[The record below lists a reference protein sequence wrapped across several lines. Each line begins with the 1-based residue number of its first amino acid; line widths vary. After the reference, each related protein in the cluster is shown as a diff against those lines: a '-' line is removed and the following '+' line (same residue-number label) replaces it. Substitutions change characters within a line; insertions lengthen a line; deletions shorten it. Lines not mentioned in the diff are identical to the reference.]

1 MGNHDSVPINT
12 THVIKKKIKPG
23 LKEVNSKSINK
34 KKEEH
39 EYQEYKKLQNNN
51 SNNSNNN
58 SNNSNN
64 TNNKNKLNN
73 SNNSNNNNNNR
84 NNNYVV
90 VENNREKQNDL
101 LETKIMH
108 DRMIL
113 DKTENRSST
122 NNSLISR
129 NLNNIF
135 EENNNTNNKNS
146 AGSANK
152 IISYPTTSNIV
163 PKPNLDNIEFTP
175 YNYNDEVNKFKKS
188 MSDEQIEFEE
198 QERSRRQNFENR
210 KEEKVS
216 YLKQITKKFEEKY
229 NPWKILEM
237 KENDLNIANI
247 KKSYKKMALKYHP
260 DRAGEKY
267 NEIFQIIT
275 QSYIYLLSK
284 AEENG
289 EIEAKINRKVEK
301 SIYEDN
307 INEGVENIYID
318 KDKFDINTFNKIFE
332 EYKIPDAF
340 DTGYGDLMKNG
351 GGGGEGE
358 GEGGGG
364 GGSAQ
369 NSIENDCIFGKKFNN
384 DIFNSHFD
392 KEKNSKNSLQKNNKL
407 IKYQDPNAG
416 DSSSKFNAGQLGL
429 SKVDDF
435 GYSNNNNL
443 SYTDYKTAHFDE
455 NLLIDVSKVN
465 YKTYNSIDHLENE
478 RSKLSHQVSPEDK
491 RRYDILDMKKQ
502 EDDKTRFE
510 QLRMQDEIARERF
523 SQLNQRLIVNKK

>member
-1 MGNHDSVPINT
+1 MGNHDSVPVNT

-23 LKEVNSKSINK
+23 LKDTNSKSINK
-34 KKEEH
+34 KREDH
-39 EYQEYKKLQNNN
+39 EYQEYLEYKKSQNNEKLNRNNNN
-51 SNNSNNN
+51 SNNNR
-58 SNNSNN
+58 
-64 TNNKNKLNN
+64 
-73 SNNSNNNNNNR
+73 NNR
-84 NNNYVV
+84 NNDRHNSYVV
-90 VENNREKQNDL
+90 VKNDREKQNDL
-101 LETKIMH
+101 LETKIMY

-135 EENNNTNNKNS
+135 EENGN
-146 AGSANK
+146 GSRSGRGSVNK

-198 QERSRRQNFENR
+198 QERSRRRNFENR
-210 KEEKVS
+210 KEEKIS
-216 YLKQITKKFEEKY
+216 YLKQMTKKFEEKY

-351 GGGGEGE
+351 G
-358 GEGGGG
+358 EGGGG
-364 GGSAQ
+364 DGSAQ

-392 KEKNSKNSLQKNNKL
+392 KEKNSKNSFQKNNQL
-407 IKYQDPNAG
+407 MEYQDPNAG

-429 SKVDDF
+429 NKVDDF

-455 NLLIDVSKVN
+455 NLLIDVSKVD
-465 YKTYNSIDHLENE
+465 YKKYNSIDHLENE
-478 RSKLSHQVSPEDK
+478 RSKLSHQATPEDK
-491 RRYDILDMKKQ
+491 RRYEMLDRKKQ
-502 EDDKTRFE
+502 EDDKLRFE

-523 SQLNQRLIVNKK
+523 NQLNQRLIVNKK

>member
-23 LKEVNSKSINK
+23 LKDTNSKSINK
-34 KKEEH
+34 KREDH
-39 EYQEYKKLQNNN
+39 EYQEYLEYKKSQNNDNRNTNN
-51 SNNSNNN
+51 SNNRA
-58 SNNSNN
+58 
-64 TNNKNKLNN
+64 
-73 SNNSNNNNNNR
+73 NNNNR
-84 NNNYVV
+84 GNKNNDRHNNYVV

-101 LETKIMH
+101 LETKIMY

-135 EENNNTNNKNS
+135 EENNNNNNKNS
-146 AGSANK
+146 AGSVNK

-198 QERSRRQNFENR
+198 QELSRRRNFENR
-210 KEEKVS
+210 KEEKIS
-216 YLKQITKKFEEKY
+216 YLKQMTKKFEEKY

-237 KENDLNIANI
+237 QENDLSIANI

-351 GGGGEGE
+351 GGGSGE
-358 GEGGGG
+358 
-364 GGSAQ
+364 AQ

-392 KEKNSKNSLQKNNKL
+392 KEKNSKNSLQKNNQL
-407 IKYQDPNAG
+407 MEYQDPNAG

-429 SKVDDF
+429 NKVDDF

-478 RSKLSHQVSPEDK
+478 RSKLSHQATPEDK
-491 RRYDILDMKKQ
+491 RRYEMLDRKKQ
-502 EDDKTRFE
+502 EDDKVRFE

-523 SQLNQRLIVNKK
+523 NQLNQRLIVNKK

>member
-39 EYQEYKKLQNNN
+39 EYQEYKKSHN
-51 SNNSNNN
+51 NNSNNN
-58 SNNSNN
+58 SNNTNN
-64 TNNKNKLNN
+64 HNNKNKLNN
-73 SNNSNNNNNNR
+73 SNNNNNR

-90 VENNREKQNDL
+90 VENDREKQNDL
-101 LETKIMH
+101 LETKIMY

-122 NNSLISR
+122 NSSLISR

-135 EENNNTNNKNS
+135 EENGNGN
-146 AGSANK
+146 GSSNRGGANK

-175 YNYNDEVNKFKKS
+175 YNYNDEVNKFKKN

-198 QERSRRQNFENR
+198 QELSRRRNFENR

-216 YLKQITKKFEEKY
+216 YLKQMTKKFEEKY

-289 EIEAKINRKVEK
+289 EIEAKISRKVEK

-307 INEGVENIYID
+307 INEGIENIYID

-351 GGGGEGE
+351 GGAGDGEE
-358 GEGGGG
+358 G
-364 GGSAQ
+364 AQ

-392 KEKNSKNSLQKNNKL
+392 KEKNSKNSSQKNNQL
-407 IKYQDPNAG
+407 MEYQDPNAG

-429 SKVDDF
+429 NKVDDF

-491 RRYDILDMKKQ
+491 RRYDMLDRKKQ
-502 EDDKTRFE
+502 EDDKVRFE